1 MRHLRSSGLQM
12 KGMKL
17 RCVEVVLRCTDS
29 LAVLVPNP
37 KPWPSGPFAPLGAQS
52 LEMLHPHWG
61 EQCVQP
67 IWTMV
72 DCAVEGCQPLG
83 KPNTQSRSWSLPK
96 EVRGDTAFAGRFQE
110 ADPREPGPQR
120 ADSTARLQAKTAGT
134 PGILF
139 GKPATRGLKRKTRLN
154 QATSRSGSCRN
165 TGLNT
170 L

>member
-1 MRHLRSSGLQM
+1 MLKWCFGALTVWQFWFQTPDPGLLGRSH
-12 KGMKL
+12 
-17 RCVEVVLRCTDS
+17 
-29 LAVLVPNP
+29 P
-37 KPWPSGPFAPLGAQS
+37 KLGAQS
-52 LEMLHPHWG
+52 LKMLHPHWG

-72 DCAVEGCQPLG
+72 DCAVEPD
-83 KPNTQSRSWSLPK
+83 TQSRSWSLSK

-110 ADPREPGPQR
+110 ADPRESGPKR
-120 ADSTARLQAKTAGT
+120 ADSTAGLQAKTAGT

-139 GKPATRGLKRKTRLN
+139 GNPATRSLNRKTRLN
-154 QATSRSGSCRN
+154 QATWWSGSCRN